1 MRRKNM
7 FRRQNSETATITSDP
22 DVEMVDSII
31 GQSVVRA
38 GLGLGQKQQDQRV
51 LCLDGGGIK
60 LRIGSWMN
68 SEWHALS

>member
-7 FRRQNSETATITSDP
+7 FRCQNSETAKRTCDP
-22 DVEMVDSII
+22 DVEVVDSIT

-38 GLGLGQKQQDQRV
+38 DLGLGQKQQDQRV

-60 LRIGSWMN
+60 VRIGSWMN

>member
-7 FRRQNSETATITSDP
+7 FRRQNSETATRTADP
-22 DVEMVDSII
+22 DVEVVDSVI

-38 GLGLGQKQQDQRV
+38 DLGLGQKQKDQRV

-60 LRIGSWMN
+60 VRIIILKIG
-68 SEWHALS
+68 

>member
-7 FRRQNSETATITSDP
+7 FRRQNSETATRTADP
-22 DVEMVDSII
+22 DHDMEVVDSVI

-38 GLGLGQKQQDQRV
+38 GLGLGQKQEDQRV

-60 LRIGSWMN
+60 VKKFGVLDGQ
-68 SEWHALS
+68 

>member
-7 FRRQNSETATITSDP
+7 FRRQNSETATRT

-51 LCLDGGGIK
+51 LCLDGGGNQGK
-60 LRIGSWMN
+60 DRVL
-68 SEWHALS
+68 EEQ